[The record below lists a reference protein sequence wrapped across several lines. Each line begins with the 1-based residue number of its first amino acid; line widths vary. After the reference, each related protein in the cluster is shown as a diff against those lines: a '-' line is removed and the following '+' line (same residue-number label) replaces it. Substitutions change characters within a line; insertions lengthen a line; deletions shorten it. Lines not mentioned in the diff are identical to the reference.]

1 MSDGEMGAK
10 RLVRAKADG
19 KIAGVCSGL
28 ADYFDVDP
36 VLVRLAFILS
46 LCLGGLGLVAYV
58 VMWIMVPPGE
68 ATRPAATPGRLHL
81 SAKDRK
87 LAGVCGGLG
96 EFFDIDP
103 LIFRVAFVV
112 MFFVWGTGVFGYLV
126 LWLLMP
132 RAESAI
138 TAAT

>member
-1 MSDGEMGAK
+1 MAEGEIGTR
-10 RLVRAKADG
+10 RLVRLKADG

-68 ATRPAATPGRLHL
+68 STRPAPVPGRLHL

-96 EFFDIDP
+96 EFFGIDA

-132 RAESAI
+132 RAQVVTSPAS
-138 TAAT
+138 